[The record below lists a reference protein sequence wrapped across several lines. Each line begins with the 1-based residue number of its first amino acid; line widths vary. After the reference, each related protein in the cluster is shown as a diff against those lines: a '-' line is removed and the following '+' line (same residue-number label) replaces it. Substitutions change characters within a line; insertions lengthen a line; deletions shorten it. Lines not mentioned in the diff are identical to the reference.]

1 MEHGNFSKLR
11 RDLDEAITYAG
22 ISTAE
27 QIVEEGLREAQ
38 SQEVLGELM
47 YFKAQKEIIK
57 GNYEEAIQFLR
68 RAIEH
73 NQSDGAAY
81 NDRALCLIELGADE
95 DQVLADFD
103 KGIEVESDYATVY
116 HNKGWYLN
124 QLGVHDKAILYFEK
138 TLKLEPNRAVTYEN
152 LADAYLNLGNKQK
165 AIEAFQKAIEMLNL
179 CYTDIKDQIEAKIK
193 IITDSE

>member
-1 MEHGNFSKLR
+1 
-11 RDLDEAITYAG
+11 
-22 ISTAE
+22 
-27 QIVEEGLREAQ
+27 
-38 SQEVLGELM
+38 
-47 YFKAQKEIIK
+47 
-57 GNYEEAIQFLR
+57 
-68 RAIEH
+68 
-73 NQSDGAAY
+73 
-81 NDRALCLIELGADE
+81 
-95 DQVLADFD
+95 
-103 KGIEVESDYATVY
+103 VESDYATVY

>member
-1 MEHGNFSKLR
+1 
-11 RDLDEAITYAG
+11 EAK
-22 ISTAE
+22 
-27 QIVEEGLREAQ
+27 
-38 SQEVLGELM
+38 SQEVLGEIM
-47 YFKAQKEIIK
+47 YFKAQKEIIN
-57 GNYEEAIQFLR
+57 GNYEEAIQFLGH
-68 RAIEH
+68 AIEH

-81 NDRALCLIELGADE
+81 NDRALCLIELDADE

-124 QLGVHDKAILYFEK
+124 QLGVHDEAILYFEK

-165 AIEAFQKAIEMLNL
+165 AIEAFQKAVEVLNL

-193 IITDSE
+193 IITDSEQRG